1 MQKAVR
7 VREAIPHVASGW
19 FEEEVKLLA
28 FINVGMY
35 TVRQEK
41 KEEFLALSK
50 RISDHMKGSKLLSE
64 AIKSRRLFTRC
75 MGGTYGEFIDV
86 WEFRNWTDYD
96 KYLRSYAED
105 EVWGGFWKE
114 FMLLVEPST
123 QSWINLDEVP

>member
-1 MQKAVR
+1 
-7 VREAIPHVASGW
+7 
-19 FEEEVKLLA
+19 VKLLA

-50 RISDHMKGSKLLSE
+50 RISKHMKQSGLLSE
-64 AIKSRRLFTRC
+64 TIKSRRLFTRC

-96 KYLRSYAED
+96 RYLRSYEED
-105 EVWGGFWKE
+105 KVWGGFWKE
-114 FMLLVEPST
+114 FMLLVEPT
-123 QSWINLDEVP
+123 THSWINLDEVP

>member
-1 MQKAVR
+1 
-7 VREAIPHVASGW
+7 
-19 FEEEVKLLA
+19 LA

-50 RISDHMKGSKLLSE
+50 RISKHMKQSGLLSE
-64 AIKSRRLFTRC
+64 TIKSRRLFTRC

-96 KYLRSYAED
+96 RYLRSYEED
-105 EVWGGFWKE
+105 KVWGGFWKE
-114 FMLLVEPST
+114 FMLLVEPT
-123 QSWINLDEVP
+123 THSWINLDEVP

>member
-1 MQKAVR
+1 MT
-7 VREAIPHVASGW
+7 SGW
-19 FEEEVKLLA
+19 FEGEVKLLA

-50 RISDHMKGSKLLSE
+50 RISKHMKQSGLLSE
-64 AIKSRRLFTRC
+64 TIKSRRLFTRC

-96 KYLRSYAED
+96 RYLRSYEED
-105 EVWGGFWKE
+105 KVWGGFWKE
-114 FMLLVEPST
+114 FMLLVEPT
-123 QSWINLDEVP
+123 THSWINLDEVP

>member
-1 MQKAVR
+1 M
-7 VREAIPHVASGW
+7 
-19 FEEEVKLLA
+19 LA

-50 RISDHMKGSKLLSE
+50 RISDHMKQSKLLSE

-105 EVWGGFWKE
+105 EVWAGFWKE
-114 FMLLVEPST
+114 FMLLVDPAT
-123 QSWINLDEVP
+123 HTWINLDEVP